1 MVAIKQRKQKMND
14 PLGPLKLYFMAFIA
28 ASLLFASWKLDD
40 VNKHLVTI
48 ENNTSALGVVSDLIK
63 GEGNE

>member
-1 MVAIKQRKQKMND
+1 MND
-14 PLGPLKLYFMAFIA
+14 PLGPLKLFFMAFIA

>member
-1 MVAIKQRKQKMND
+1 MNNPLEFLKIPIMV
-14 PLGPLKLYFMAFIA
+14 FITF
-28 ASLLFASWKLDD
+28 SLLVASWKLDD